1 MLVRMGWCCQLEWVS
16 INVLNHEVDEGMNMA
31 EEVILEETDGWLNK

>member
-1 MLVRMGWCCQLEWVS
+1 MLVRVGWYCQFGWVS